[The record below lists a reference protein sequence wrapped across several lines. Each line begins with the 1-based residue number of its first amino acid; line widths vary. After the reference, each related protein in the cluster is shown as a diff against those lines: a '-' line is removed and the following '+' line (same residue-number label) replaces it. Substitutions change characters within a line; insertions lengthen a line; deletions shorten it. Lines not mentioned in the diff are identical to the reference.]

1 MFDKKKI
8 LEVIIADY
16 KDKLERYKKS
26 MEDAQKEANY
36 HKGAMESRYDTFKE
50 EAQMLKEGFA
60 KQFNETNEILKIL
73 QSYKMNIIDKKFN
86 KVLPGAIVK
95 CTINNKDE
103 KNFFIIKGIHFN
115 EYNINDIYIITLNS
129 DAPLAKKLLNLEEGD
144 EIKFNND
151 LLEIEEII

>member
-1 MFDKKKI
+1 MIDKKKI
-8 LEVIIADY
+8 LEVLMADY

-26 MEDAQKEANY
+26 MEEAQQEANY

-60 KQFNETNEILKIL
+60 KQFNETNEVLRIL
-73 QSYKMNIIDKKFN
+73 QSYKMNVVDKKFN

-95 CTINNKDE
+95 CIINDKDE

-115 EYNINDIYIITLNS
+115 EYKINDVYITTLNS
-129 DAPLAKKLLNLEEGD
+129 DAPLAKKFLNLEEGD

-151 LLEIEEII
+151 LLEIKEII

>member
-1 MFDKKKI
+1 
-8 LEVIIADY
+8 
-16 KDKLERYKKS
+16 
-26 MEDAQKEANY
+26 MEEAQQEANY

-60 KQFNETNEILKIL
+60 KQFNETNEVLKIL

-86 KVLPGAIVK
+86 KALPGAIVK
-95 CTINNKDE
+95 CIVNDKDE
-103 KNFFIIKGIHFN
+103 RNFFIIKGVHFN
-115 EYNINDIYIITLNS
+115 EYNINDICITTLNS

-144 EIKFNND
+144 EIEFNND

>member
-1 MFDKKKI
+1 MIDKKKI

-16 KDKLERYKKS
+16 KDKLERYKRS
-26 MEDAQKEANY
+26 MEEAQQEANY

-60 KQFNETNEILKIL
+60 KQFNETNEVLKIL

-86 KVLPGAIVK
+86 KALPGAIVK
-95 CTINNKDE
+95 CIVNDKDE
-103 KNFFIIKGIHFN
+103 RNFFIIKRVHFN
-115 EYNINDIYIITLNS
+115 EYNINDICITTLNS

-144 EIKFNND
+144 EIEFNND

>member
-1 MFDKKKI
+1 MIDKKKI
-8 LEVIIADY
+8 LEVLIADY

-26 MEDAQKEANY
+26 MEEAQQEANY

-73 QSYKMNIIDKKFN
+73 QSYKMNVIDKKFN

-95 CTINNKDE
+95 CIINDKDE

-115 EYNINDIYIITLNS
+115 EYNINDVYITTLNS

-144 EIKFNND
+144 EIEFNND